1 MVIGAVAS
9 ALYIVD
15 AYRDISIEAF
25 TCLLLF
31 KNFFS
36 FGITWI
42 AYDWFLKKGVWKTF
56 RTVGFIQVSAQHSY
70 QQDRLAPIPASF
82 TDQFPYMDFTKQT
95 NTLPFFRSASA
106 SSPCRCISLA
116 RKTGRSCTDTTC

>member
-70 QQDRLAPIPASF
+70 QQEYPFCLSQDTLCRLAPIPASF
-82 TDQFPYMDFTKQT
+82 TDQSPYMDFTK
-95 NTLPFFRSASA
+95 
-106 SSPCRCISLA
+106 
-116 RKTGRSCTDTTC
+116 